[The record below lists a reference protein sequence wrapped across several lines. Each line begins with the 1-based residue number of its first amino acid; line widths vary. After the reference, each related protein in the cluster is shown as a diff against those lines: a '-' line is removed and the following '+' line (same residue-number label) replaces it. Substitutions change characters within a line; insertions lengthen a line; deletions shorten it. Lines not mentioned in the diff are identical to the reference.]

1 MNTVFL
7 LMAQFNTAT
16 LGVRNLATLMGVEP
30 RTIEN
35 QIQRGDFPIKTFKLG
50 SKSVAHIQDVAT
62 HIDKCRGIE
71 PP

>member
-7 LMAQFNTAT
+7 LMAQFNTPT
-16 LGVRNLATLMGVEP
+16 LGVKDLATLMGVEP

-35 QIQRGDFPIKTFKLG
+35 QIHRGAFPIKTFKLG
-50 SKSVAHIQDVAT
+50 SKPVAHIQDVAN
-62 HIDKCRGIE
+62 HIDTCRGVE